1 MAPFSLWEGLS
12 SLSHDLRPMADTA
25 ARLYLVTPVLED
37 ASFAPRIAEACGT
50 GAVAAILL
58 RLAFAEER
66 RLINQVKELAPVAQE
81 HGAAVIVAVEGKEA
95 DLATI
100 AARGGA
106 DGVHVP
112 GDPARVRELRERL
125 KSERAIGVGA
135 IRTKDDAMTLGEAGA
150 DYLLF
155 GEPRPDGSLP
165 SLESVVERASWW
177 AEIFETPCVAYAP
190 SLDAVEPLAATN
202 AEFVALGDAVWTHA
216 EGPAAA
222 VKAAVAILERQEAS
236 R

>member
-1 MAPFSLWEGLS
+1 
-12 SLSHDLRPMADTA
+12 MADTA
-25 ARLYLVTPVLED
+25 ARLYLITPVLED
-37 ASFAPRIAEACGT
+37 ASFAPRLAEACAT
-50 GAVAAILL
+50 GAVAAVLL
-58 RLAFAEER
+58 RLASADER
-66 RLINQVKELAPVAQE
+66 TLTNQVKALAPAAQE
-81 HGAAVIVAVEGKEA
+81 HGAAVIVTTEAKA

-106 DGVHVP
+106 DGVHIA
-112 GDPARVRELRERL
+112 GDPALARELRDRL

-135 IRTKDDAMTLGEAGA
+135 IRTKDDAMTLGEIGV

-177 AEIFETPCVAYAP
+177 AEIFETPCAAYAP
-190 SLDAVEPLAATN
+190 SLEAVEPLAATN
-202 AEFVALGDAVWTHA
+202 AEFVALGDAVWSHPD
-216 EGPAAA
+216 GPAAG
-222 VKAAVAILERQEAS
+222 VKAAAEILKRQEAS

>member
-1 MAPFSLWEGLS
+1 
-12 SLSHDLRPMADTA
+12 MADTA
-25 ARLYLVTPVLED
+25 ARLYLITPVLED
-37 ASFAPRIAEACGT
+37 SSFALQLSEACAT

-58 RLAFAEER
+58 RLAPADER
-66 RLINQVKELAPVAQE
+66 TLTNQVKALAPVAQE
-81 HGAAVIVAVEGKEA
+81 HGAAVIVTTEAKA

-106 DGVHVP
+106 DGAHVA
-112 GDPARVRELRERL
+112 GDPALVRELRDRL
-125 KSERAIGVGA
+125 KSERALGVGA
-135 IRTKDDAMTLGEAGA
+135 IRTKDDAMTFGEAGV

-177 AEIFETPCVAYAP
+177 ADIFETPCVAYAP
-190 SLDAVEPLAATN
+190 SLEAVEALAATN
-202 AEFVALGDAVWTHA
+202 AEFVALGDAVWSHPD
-216 EGPAAA
+216 GAAVA
-222 VKAAVAILERQEAS
+222 VKAAAAILDRHEAS

>member
-1 MAPFSLWEGLS
+1 
-12 SLSHDLRPMADTA
+12 MADTA
-25 ARLYLVTPVLED
+25 ARLYLITPVLDD
-37 ASFAPRIAEACGT
+37 ASFAPQLTEACAT
-50 GAVAAILL
+50 GAVAAVLL
-58 RLAFAEER
+58 RLAPADER
-66 RLINQVKELAPVAQE
+66 TLTNQVKALAPAAQE
-81 HGAAVIVAVEGKEA
+81 HGAAVIVTTEAKA
-95 DLATI
+95 DLATV

-106 DGVHVP
+106 DGVHMA
-112 GDPARVRELRERL
+112 GDPALVREMRDRL
-125 KSERAIGVGA
+125 KSERALGVGA
-135 IRTKDDAMTLGEAGA
+135 IRTKDDAMTFGEAGV

-177 AEIFETPCVAYAP
+177 AEIFETPCAAYAP

-202 AEFVALGDAVWTHA
+202 AEFVALGDAVWSHP

-222 VKAAVAILERQEAS
+222 VKAAAAILDRLEAS

>member
-1 MAPFSLWEGLS
+1 
-12 SLSHDLRPMADTA
+12 MADTA
-25 ARLYLVTPVLED
+25 ARLYLITPVLED
-37 ASFAPRIAEACGT
+37 ASFAPQLAEACAT

-58 RLAFAEER
+58 RLAPADER
-66 RLINQVKELAPVAQE
+66 TLINQVKALAPVAQE
-81 HGAAVIVAVEGKEA
+81 HGAAVIVTTEAKA
-95 DLATI
+95 DLAAI

-106 DGVHVP
+106 DGVHLT
-112 GDPARVRELRERL
+112 GGPALVREMRDRL
-125 KSERAIGVGA
+125 KSERAIGVGG
-135 IRTKDDAMTLGEAGA
+135 IRTKDDAMSFGEAGA

-190 SLDAVEPLAATN
+190 SLEAVEPLAATN
-202 AEFVALGDAVWTHA
+202 AEFIALSDAVWSHPD
-216 EGPAAA
+216 GAAA
-222 VKAAVAILERQEAS
+222 GVKAAAEILEREGAS

>member
-1 MAPFSLWEGLS
+1 
-12 SLSHDLRPMADTA
+12 MADTA
-25 ARLYLVTPVLED
+25 ARLYLITPVLED
-37 ASFAPRIAEACGT
+37 DSFAPRLTEACATGT
-50 GAVAAILL
+50 VAAILL
-58 RLAFAEER
+58 RLASADER
-66 RLINQVKELAPVAQE
+66 TLINQVKALAPAAQE
-81 HGAAVIVAVEGKEA
+81 HGAAVIIATDSKV
-95 DLATI
+95 DLANV

-112 GDPARVRELRERL
+112 GDPTRVRELRDRL
-125 KSERAIGVGA
+125 KTERAIGVGA
-135 IRTKDDAMTLGEAGA
+135 IRTKDDAMSLGEAGA

-190 SLDAVEPLAATN
+190 SLDAVEALAATN
-202 AEFVALGDAVWTHA
+202 AEFVALGDAVWSHA
-216 EGPAAA
+216 DGSAAA
-222 VKAAVAILERQEAS
+222 LKAAAEILKRQEAS